1 MRIIK
6 FTAFAILVCM
16 ISTAF
21 TGCAYFDGLF
31 GKDDAG
37 DATDDNC
44 HENEQG
50 DNETPEQS
58 NPEDAVIPDEK
69 DLDDNLTPESGPS
82 ESVAFW
88 QAEIYGYVNDSISS
102 EFAENNKI
110 KVAYEYDDPERENAP
125 DTLTFIV
132 NDKETFDEIFADAPF
147 DVDFENET
155 VIVHSRMS
163 TISHLTD
170 YLIDDISV
178 NGEHAEIIFGGNVE
192 EDEIHGVYPS
202 QRWFVIKMNKADFTN
217 VTFHYRRQI

>member
-1 MRIIK
+1 MQSPGGDRMEIIMRIIK
-6 FTAFAILVCM
+6 FTALAILVCM
-16 ISTAF
+16 IFTAF
-21 TGCAYFDGLF
+21 TGCAYLDGLF
-31 GKDDAG
+31 GNDDA
-37 DATDDNC
+37 DNATDDNC
-44 HENEQG
+44 HENEE
-50 DNETPEQS
+50 NE
-58 NPEDAVIPDEK
+58 EK
-69 DLDDNLTPESGPS
+69 N
-82 ESVAFW
+82 ESVIFW

-125 DTLTFIV
+125 ETLTFIV
-132 NDKETFDEIFADAPF
+132 NDKETFDEIFAEAPF

-178 NGEHAEIIFGGNVE
+178 NGEYAEIIFGGNVE

-217 VTFHYRRQI
+217 ITFHYRRQI